1 MWSAKA
7 MQAAGGRFKVE
18 VLELVEKQR
27 VVVEKAVG
35 RLLIFGARN
44 EEASIDPHRLLPP
57 TKWRSGTANRNKNR
71 QAWMRWV
78 VPACS
83 VCSLVYN

>member
-27 VVVEKAVG
+27 VVVEKSVG
-35 RLLIFGARN
+35 RG
-44 EEASIDPHRLLPP
+44 D
-57 TKWRSGTANRNKNR
+57 
-71 QAWMRWV
+71 
-78 VPACS
+78 C
-83 VCSLVYN
+83 